1 MSVGA
6 GEVKLSCG
14 EACESRVRFEA
25 VAWYGRFVGR
35 WVGLVIGARGE
46 AGDASCWGVWGGNV
60 DHDGRAEEVICI

>member
-1 MSVGA
+1 M
-6 GEVKLSCG
+6 
-14 EACESRVRFEA
+14 RFEA